1 MTTNEQPLTLMIVDD
16 EALART
22 RLKTLLTDIA
32 AECPSRVLTEA
43 NNGLTALAWLQQHD
57 SRDGLDIILADIHMP
72 HMDGLELAEHLE
84 KLEKPPAVIFTTAYD
99 HHAVQAFELNAVDYL
114 MKPVRAQRLLA
125 ALQKAR
131 QRRQQLT
138 AAQLQTL
145 GQTVRGKGRSH
156 LSCHERGR
164 ILLVPVAEVRYFKS
178 DLKYVTARTL
188 EREYLLD
195 ESLNHLEAEFPD
207 EFLRLHRSTLIAKSA
222 LAGFERIQDDGD
234 AYAWALVSGL
244 PEKLPVSRRQWNA
257 LRSQIANFRDS
268 EKSSKP

>member
-1 MTTNEQPLTLMIVDD
+1 MTPPLTLMIVDD

-32 AECPSRVLTEA
+32 TECPTRVLVEA
-43 NNGLTALAWLQQHD
+43 NNGLAALTWLQQQD
-57 SRDGLDIILADIHMP
+57 SRNGPDVILADIHMP

-84 KLEKPPAVIFTTAYD
+84 KLETPPIVIFTTAHD
-99 HHAVQAFELNAVDYL
+99 NHAVQAFELNAVDYL
-114 MKPVRAQRLLA
+114 LKPVRAQRLLA

-131 QRRQQLT
+131 QRRQLT
-138 AAQLQTL
+138 ASQLQAL
-145 GQTVRGKGRSH
+145 GQAVRGKGRSH

-207 EFLRLHRSTLIAKSA
+207 EFLRLHRSSLIAKSA
-222 LAGFERIQDDGD
+222 LAGFERIQEDGD

-268 EKSSKP
+268 EKGGK